1 MDRTR
6 QNGTVRMALLV
17 LLLYFIIPAP
27 FCQVVFEKNF
37 GGSVARPK
45 KRIYK
50 SALLLFILYGII
62 SFDPLGGITKS
73 DQGIR
78 NAELH

>member
-27 FCQVVFEKNF
+27 FCQVFFEKNF
-37 GGSVARPK
+37 LRFDPEDPK
-45 KRIYK
+45 KNLQFRFTFVYY
-50 SALLLFILYGII
+50 LWYNNF
-62 SFDPLGGITKS
+62 
-73 DQGIR
+73 
-78 NAELH
+78 

>member
-27 FCQVVFEKNF
+27 FCQVVFEKIF
-37 GGSVARPK
+37 GYRVGGFEK
-45 KRIYK
+45 EFTITLYFC
-50 SALLLFILYGII
+50 LF
-62 SFDPLGGITKS
+62 FMV
-73 DQGIR
+73 
-78 NAELH
+78 